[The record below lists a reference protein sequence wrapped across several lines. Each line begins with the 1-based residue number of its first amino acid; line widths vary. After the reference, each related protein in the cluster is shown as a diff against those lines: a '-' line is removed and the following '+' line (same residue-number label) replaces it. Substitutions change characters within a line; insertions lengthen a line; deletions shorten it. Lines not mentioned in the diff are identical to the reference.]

1 MQISIENIELMNNR
15 YIHIHNKMI
24 KYRRKIRNCGGYMEN
39 KERCLLVAVQLPNE
53 DEYDIEELGLLV
65 EAADG
70 IVISSITQ
78 NRQGIDNRFYA
89 GQGKIEEIAAY
100 VKELEIDTVVFN
112 DELSGSQIRNI
123 EEAVDAKVIDRTNL
137 ILDIFAKRALTKEGQ
152 LQVELAQ
159 LKYSLPRLIGLNK
172 NLSRLGGG
180 IGTRG
185 PGEQKLELDR
195 RRIKEKINDIQNELN
210 DLEKV
215 RETKRK
221 KRMKDQVPVISI
233 VGYTNA
239 GKSTLLNALVES
251 EYSEEE
257 AENKKV
263 FAHDMLFATLDTELR
278 RVRLPGGRRVVFSD
292 TVGFIKKLP
301 TQIVEAF
308 KGTLEE
314 IKYAD
319 LIIHLIDINDE
330 NLQLHKETTAK
341 LVEKIVDKDIPV
353 LTVYNKIDK
362 IINDKVTTVST
373 NDIIYISAKNKF
385 NMDLLL
391 NTVDTKIN
399 GEKHKY
405 SLKIHNKDIKEY
417 YWLYENRYTENVEF
431 DGEGANLNAV
441 LYDNE
446 KEQYKKYITGEVNG

>member
-1 MQISIENIELMNNR
+1 MD
-15 YIHIHNKMI
+15 
-24 KYRRKIRNCGGYMEN
+24 
-39 KERCLLVAVQLPNE
+39 KERCLLVAVQLSNNGE
-53 DEYDIEELGLLV
+53 ENDMEELKQLV

-70 IVISSITQ
+70 VAISSIVQ
-78 NRQGIDNRFYA
+78 NRQSIDNRYYI
-89 GQGKIEEIAAY
+89 GQGKIEEIANY

-123 EEAVDAKVIDRTNL
+123 EEQVDAKVIDRTNL

-159 LKYSLPRLIGLNK
+159 LKYSLPRLIGLNS

-180 IGTRG
+180 IGSKG

-195 RRIKEKINDIQNELN
+195 RRIKEKITDIQNQLS
-210 DLEKV
+210 DLGKV

-221 KRMKDQVPVISI
+221 KRMKDQIPIISI

-239 GKSTLLNALVES
+239 GKSTLLNILMES
-251 EYSEEE
+251 EYSVEE

-263 FAHDMLFATLDTELR
+263 FSHDMLFATLETELR
-278 RVRLPGGRRVVFSD
+278 RIKLPGGKKAVFSD

-330 NLQLHKETTAK
+330 NLQIHKETTTK
-341 LVEKIVDKDIPV
+341 LVEKITDKEIPV
-353 LTVYNKIDK
+353 ITVYNKVDK
-362 IINDKVTTVST
+362 IINDKITTIPS
-373 NDIIYISAKNKF
+373 NDILYISAKTKYNI
-385 NMDLLL
+385 DVLLE
-391 NTVDTKIN
+391 TVDFKIN
-399 GEKHKY
+399 GSKRKY
-405 SLKIHNKDIKEY
+405 LLRIPNSNLKDY
-417 YWLYENRYTENVEF
+417 YWLYENRKTENVEF
-431 DGEGANLNAV
+431 GGEGVNFEALM
-441 LYDNE
+441 YDNE
-446 KEQYKKYITGEVNG
+446 IEQYKNYITGVKNE

>member
-1 MQISIENIELMNNR
+1 
-15 YIHIHNKMI
+15 
-24 KYRRKIRNCGGYMEN
+24 MEN

-53 DEYDIEELGLLV
+53 DEYDMEELGLLV

-195 RRIKEKINDIQNELN
+195 RRIKEKINDTQNELSE
-210 DLEKV
+210 LEKV

-391 NTVDTKIN
+391 NTVDVKIN
-399 GEKHKY
+399 GQKHKY
-405 SLKIHNKDIKEY
+405 SLKIPNKDIKEY
-417 YWLYENRYTENVEF
+417 YWLYENRLTENVEF

>member
-1 MQISIENIELMNNR
+1 ME
-15 YIHIHNKMI
+15 
-24 KYRRKIRNCGGYMEN
+24 EN
-39 KERCLLVAVQLPNE
+39 KERCLLIAVQLSGNE
-53 DEYDIEELGLLV
+53 EENDMEELEQLI

-70 IVISSITQ
+70 VVISSIVQ
-78 NRQGIDNRFYA
+78 NRQSIDNRYYV
-89 GQGKIEEIAAY
+89 GQGKLDEIANY

-123 EEAVDAKVIDRTNL
+123 EEAVDAKVVDRTNL
-137 ILDIFAKRALTKEGQ
+137 ILDIFAKRALTKEGK

-159 LKYSLPRLIGLNK
+159 LKDSLPRLIGLNK

-195 RRIKEKINDIQNELN
+195 RRIKEKINDIQTELN
-210 DLEKV
+210 ELEKV

-221 KRMKDQVPVISI
+221 KRMKDQVPIISI

-239 GKSTLLNALVES
+239 GKSTLLNSLIEIQHT
-251 EYSEEE
+251 EEE

-263 FAHDMLFATLDTELR
+263 FVEDMLFATLETELR
-278 RVRLPGGRRVVFSD
+278 RVRLPGGRRAVFSD

-330 NLQLHKETTAK
+330 NLQQHKETTTK
-341 LVEKIVDKDIPV
+341 LIEKITDKDIPV

-362 IINDKVTTVST
+362 IINDKISTVST
-373 NDIIYISAKNKF
+373 NDIIYISAKNKY
-385 NMDLLL
+385 NIDLLL
-391 NTVDTKIN
+391 EKADYKIN
-399 GEKHKY
+399 GARHRC
-405 SLKIHNKDIKEY
+405 SLKISNKHLKDY

-431 DGEGANLNAV
+431 DGDGVNFDAV

-446 KEQYKKYITGEVNG
+446 TEQFRDYITGGNNE

>member
-1 MQISIENIELMNNR
+1 MD
-15 YIHIHNKMI
+15 
-24 KYRRKIRNCGGYMEN
+24 
-39 KERCLLVAVQLPNE
+39 KERCLLVAVQLSGIQEEN
-53 DEYDIEELGLLV
+53 DMEELEQLV
-65 EAADG
+65 EAAG
-70 IVISSITQ
+70 GEVVSCIVQ
-78 NRQGIDNRFYA
+78 NRQSIDNRFYT
-89 GQGKIEEIAAY
+89 GQGKTEEIKNY
-100 VKELEIDTVVFN
+100 VKELDIDTIIFN

-123 EEAVDAKVIDRTNL
+123 EEITEVKIIDRTSL
-137 ILDIFAKRALTKEGQ
+137 ILDIFAQRALTKEGQ

-159 LKYSLPRLIGLNK
+159 LKYSLPRLIGANK

-185 PGEQKLELDR
+185 PGEQKLEIDR
-195 RRIKEKINDIQNELN
+195 RRIKEKITDIQNQLEELG
-210 DLEKV
+210 KV

-221 KRMKDQVPVISI
+221 KRMKDQVPIISI

-239 GKSTLLNALVES
+239 GKSTLLNALLDS

-278 RVRLPGGRRVVFSD
+278 RVRLPGGRRAVFSD

-330 NLQLHKETTAK
+330 NLTVHRETTTK
-341 LVEKIVDKDIPV
+341 LIKKITDREIPV
-353 LTVYNKIDK
+353 LTVYNKVDK
-362 IINDKVTTVST
+362 ILDEKTIAVST
-373 NDIIYISAKNKF
+373 NDIIYISAKHKYNIQ
-385 NMDLLL
+385 LLL
-391 NTVDTKIN
+391 EAVDSKIN
-399 GEKHKY
+399 G
-405 SLKIHNKDIKEY
+405 LKSFCTLRIPNDQLKTY
-417 YWLYENRYTENVEF
+417 YWLYENRVTENAEF
-431 DGEGANLNAV
+431 GSDGVTFDAL
-441 LYDNE
+441 LYENE
-446 KEQYKKYITGEVNG
+446 KAQYQDFIKGDRNEL

>member
-1 MQISIENIELMNNR
+1 
-15 YIHIHNKMI
+15 
-24 KYRRKIRNCGGYMEN
+24 MEDRE
-39 KERCLLVAVQLPNE
+39 KCLLVAVQLSNE
-53 DEYDIEELGLLV
+53 EEENDMEELKELV

-70 IVISSITQ
+70 VVISSIIQ
-78 NRQGIDNRFYA
+78 NKQSIDNRYYV
-89 GQGKIEEIAAY
+89 GQGKIEEIANY
-100 VKELEIDTVVFN
+100 VKELEIDTIIFN

-123 EEAVDAKVIDRTNL
+123 EEVVDAKVIDRTRL

-159 LKYSLPRLIGLNK
+159 LKYSLPRLVGINN

-195 RRIKEKINDIQNELN
+195 RRIKEKISDIQNELN
-210 DLEKV
+210 ELGKV

-221 KRMKDQVPVISI
+221 KRMKDQVPIISI

-251 EYSEEE
+251 EYSDEE

-263 FAHDMLFATLDTELR
+263 FAEDMLFATLETELR
-278 RVRLPGGRRVVFSD
+278 RVRLPGGRRAVFSD

-330 NLQLHKETTAK
+330 NLQQHKETTTK
-341 LVEKIVDKDIPV
+341 LVEKIIDKDIPV

-362 IINDKVTTVST
+362 IVSDKITTIPS
-373 NDIIYISAKNKF
+373 NDILYISAKSKLNIDKLLEAV
-385 NMDLLL
+385 DLK
-391 NTVDTKIN
+391 VN

-405 SLKIHNKDIKEY
+405 ALKIPNKNIKDY
-417 YWLYENRYTENVEF
+417 YWLYENRFTENVEF
-431 DGEGANLNAV
+431 DGDGVNLEAI

-446 KEQYKKYITGEVNG
+446 KNEYINYITGEINE

>member
-1 MQISIENIELMNNR
+1 
-15 YIHIHNKMI
+15 
-24 KYRRKIRNCGGYMEN
+24 MED
-39 KERCLLVAVQLPNE
+39 KEKCLLVAVQLSS
-53 DEYDIEELGLLV
+53 DEEQNDMEELEQLV

-70 IVISSITQ
+70 VVISSIIQ
-78 NRQGIDNRFYA
+78 NRQGIDNRYYV

-123 EEAVDAKVIDRTNL
+123 EEAIDAKVIDRTNL

-210 DLEKV
+210 DLGKV

-221 KRMKDQVPVISI
+221 KRMKDQVPIISI

-239 GKSTLLNALVES
+239 GKSTLLNSLVES
-251 EYSEEE
+251 EYSEED
-257 AENKKV
+257 AEHKKV
-263 FAHDMLFATLDTELR
+263 FAEDMLFATLETELR
-278 RVRLPGGRRVVFSD
+278 RVKLPGGRRAVFSD

-330 NLQLHKETTAK
+330 NLQVHKETTTK
-341 LVEKIVDKDIPV
+341 LIEKIIDKDIPV
-353 LTVYNKIDK
+353 LTVYNKVDK
-362 IINDKVTTVST
+362 IISDKVTTAST
-373 NDIIYISAKNKF
+373 NDIIYISAKNKY
-385 NMDLLL
+385 NLDLLL
-391 NTVDTKIN
+391 ETVDFKIN
-399 GEKHKY
+399 GKKHKL
-405 SLKIHNKDIKEY
+405 SLHIPNKSIKDY

-431 DGEGANLNAV
+431 DGDGVNLDAI
-441 LYDNE
+441 LYEKE
-446 KEQYKKYITGEVNG
+446 KEQYKNYITGEVNE

>member
-1 MQISIENIELMNNR
+1 MD
-15 YIHIHNKMI
+15 
-24 KYRRKIRNCGGYMEN
+24 
-39 KERCLLVAVQLPNE
+39 KERCLLVAVSIDQDDN
-53 DEYDIEELGLLV
+53 DMEELSQLV
-65 EAADG
+65 ESAG
-70 IVISSITQ
+70 GEVVSNIVQ
-78 NRQGIDNRFYA
+78 NRQSIDNRFYV
-89 GQGKIEEIAAY
+89 GQGKVEEIANY
-100 VKELEIDTVVFN
+100 VKELQIDSIIFN

-123 EEAVDAKVIDRTNL
+123 EEIVEAKVIDRTNL

-159 LKYSLPRLIGLNK
+159 LKYRLPRLIGSK

-185 PGEQKLELDR
+185 PGEQKLEIDR
-195 RRIKEKINDIQNELN
+195 RRIKEKITDIQNQLEE
-210 DLEKV
+210 LEKV

-239 GKSTLLNALVES
+239 GKSTLLNALMEN
-251 EYSEEE
+251 ECKEE

-263 FAHDMLFATLDTELR
+263 YADDMLFATLDTELR
-278 RVRLPGGRRVVFSD
+278 KIRLPGGKTAVFSD

-330 NLQLHKETTAK
+330 NLSIHKETTK
-341 LVEKIVDKDIPV
+341 NLIDKIIDKDIPV
-353 LTVYNKIDK
+353 ITAYNKTDK
-362 IINDKVTTVST
+362 ILNSKITTVSS
-373 NDIIYISAKNKF
+373 NDIIYISAKSKYNL
-385 NMDLLL
+385 DLLL
-391 NTVDTKIN
+391 EKVDLKIN
-399 GEKHKY
+399 GKKSY
-405 SLKIHNKDIKEY
+405 YNLKIPNDKLKIY
-417 YWLYENRYTENVEF
+417 YWLYENRVTENVEF
-431 DGEGANLNAV
+431 DEKGVSLNV
-441 LYDNE
+441 LLYENE
-446 KEQYKKYITGEVNG
+446 IIQYESFRR

>member
-1 MQISIENIELMNNR
+1 
-15 YIHIHNKMI
+15 
-24 KYRRKIRNCGGYMEN
+24 MEN

-53 DEYDIEELGLLV
+53 DEYDMEELGLLV

-159 LKYSLPRLIGLNK
+159 LKYSLPRLVGLNK

-195 RRIKEKINDIQNELN
+195 RRIKEKISDIQNELSE
-210 DLEKV
+210 LEKV

-239 GKSTLLNALVES
+239 GKSTLLNALVEI

-263 FAHDMLFATLDTELR
+263 FAQDMLFATLGTELR

-330 NLQLHKETTAK
+330 NLQIHKETTAK
-341 LVEKIVDKDIPV
+341 LVEKIVDNDIPV

-391 NTVDTKIN
+391 NTVDVKIN

-405 SLKIHNKDIKEY
+405 SLKIPNKDIKEY
-417 YWLYENRYTENVEF
+417 YWLYENRLTENVEF

>member
-1 MQISIENIELMNNR
+1 ME
-15 YIHIHNKMI
+15 
-24 KYRRKIRNCGGYMEN
+24 EN
-39 KERCLLVAVQLPNE
+39 KERCLLIAVQLSGNE
-53 DEYDIEELGLLV
+53 EENDMEELEQLI

-70 IVISSITQ
+70 VVISSIVQ
-78 NRQGIDNRFYA
+78 NRQSIDNRYYV
-89 GQGKIEEIAAY
+89 GQGKLDEIANY

-123 EEAVDAKVIDRTNL
+123 EEAVDAKVVDRTNL
-137 ILDIFAKRALTKEGQ
+137 ILDIFAKRALTKEGK

-195 RRIKEKINDIQNELN
+195 RRIKEKINDIQTELN
-210 DLEKV
+210 ELEKV

-221 KRMKDQVPVISI
+221 KRMKDQVPIISI

-239 GKSTLLNALVES
+239 GKSTLLNSLIEIQHT
-251 EYSEEE
+251 EEE

-263 FAHDMLFATLDTELR
+263 FVEDMLFATLETELR
-278 RVRLPGGRRVVFSD
+278 RVRLPGGRRAVFSD

-330 NLQLHKETTAK
+330 NLQQHKETTTK
-341 LVEKIVDKDIPV
+341 LIEKITDKDIPV

-362 IINDKVTTVST
+362 IINDKISTVST
-373 NDIIYISAKNKF
+373 NDIIYISAKNKY
-385 NMDLLL
+385 NIDLLL
-391 NTVDTKIN
+391 EKADYKIN
-399 GEKHKY
+399 GAKHKH
-405 SLKIHNKDIKEY
+405 SLKISNKHLKDY

-431 DGEGANLNAV
+431 DGDGVNFDAV

-446 KEQYKKYITGEVNG
+446 TEQFRDYITGGNNE

>member
-1 MQISIENIELMNNR
+1 
-15 YIHIHNKMI
+15 
-24 KYRRKIRNCGGYMEN
+24 MED
-39 KERCLLVAVQLPNE
+39 KERCLLVAVQLSG
-53 DEYDIEELGLLV
+53 DEEENDMEELEQLV

-70 IVISSITQ
+70 VVISSIVQ
-78 NRQGIDNRFYA
+78 NRQSIDNRYYV
-89 GQGKIEEIAAY
+89 GQGKVEEIANY
-100 VKELEIDTVVFN
+100 VKELEIDTIVFN

-123 EEAVDAKVIDRTNL
+123 EESVDAKVIDRTNL

-195 RRIKEKINDIQNELN
+195 RRIKEKISDIQNELN
-210 DLEKV
+210 ELGKV

-221 KRMKDQVPVISI
+221 KRMKDQVPIISI

-239 GKSTLLNALVES
+239 GKSTLLNSLVES

-263 FAHDMLFATLDTELR
+263 FAEDMLFATLETELR
-278 RVRLPGGRRVVFSD
+278 RVRLPGGRRAVFSD

-330 NLQLHKETTAK
+330 NLQQHKETTTK
-341 LVEKIVDKDIPV
+341 LVEKIIDKDIPV
-353 LTVYNKIDK
+353 LTVYNKVDK
-362 IINDKVTTVST
+362 IINNKITTVST
-373 NDIIYISAKNKF
+373 NDIIYISAKNKY
-385 NMDLLL
+385 NIDLLL
-391 NTVDTKIN
+391 ETVDYKIN
-399 GEKHKY
+399 GVKRMY
-405 SLKIHNKDIKEY
+405 SLKIPNKNLKDY
-417 YWLYENRYTENVEF
+417 YWLYENRYTGNVEF
-431 DGEGANLNAV
+431 DGEGVNFDAV

-446 KEQYKKYITGEVNG
+446 RAQFSAYITGEKNE

>member
-1 MQISIENIELMNNR
+1 MD
-15 YIHIHNKMI
+15 
-24 KYRRKIRNCGGYMEN
+24 
-39 KERCLLVAVQLPNE
+39 KERCLIVAVQLSNNNE
-53 DEYDIEELGLLV
+53 ENDMEELEQLV

-70 IVISSITQ
+70 VVISSIVQ
-78 NRQGIDNRFYA
+78 NRQSIDNRHYV
-89 GQGKIEEIAAY
+89 GLGKIEEIANY
-100 VKELEIDTVVFN
+100 VKELEIDAVVFN

-123 EEAVDAKVIDRTNL
+123 EEVVDVKVIDRTNL

-172 NLSRLGGG
+172 NLSRPGGG

-195 RRIKEKINDIQNELN
+195 RRIKEKITDIQN
-210 DLEKV
+210 DLIDLGKV

-221 KRMKDQVPVISI
+221 KRMKDQIPIISI

-239 GKSTLLNALVES
+239 GKSTLLNSLVES
-251 EYSEEE
+251 EYSEEK
-257 AENKKV
+257 ADSKKV
-263 FAHDMLFATLDTELR
+263 FSHDMLFATLDTELR
-278 RVRLPGGRRVVFSD
+278 RIKLPGGKKAVFSD

-330 NLQLHKETTAK
+330 NLQLHKETTTK
-341 LVEKIVDKDIPV
+341 LIEKITGKDIPV
-353 LTVYNKIDK
+353 ITVYNKVDK
-362 IINDKVTTVST
+362 ILNEKITAVST
-373 NDIIYISAKNKF
+373 NDIIYISATNKY
-385 NMDLLL
+385 NIDVLLE
-391 NTVDTKIN
+391 TVDYKIN
-399 GEKHKY
+399 GSKNKY
-405 SLKIHNKDIKEY
+405 SMKIPNSDLKSY
-417 YWLYENRYTENVEF
+417 YWFYENRKTENVEF
-431 DGEGANLNAV
+431 GGDGVTFDAII
-441 LYDNE
+441 YDNE
-446 KEQYKKYITGEVNG
+446 TEQYKNYVIGVKNE

>member
-1 MQISIENIELMNNR
+1 MYLYIISMLKYDAKQY
-15 YIHIHNKMI
+15 YIH
-24 KYRRKIRNCGGYMEN
+24 GGYMD
-39 KERCLLVAVQLPNE
+39 KERCLLVAVQLSNNGE
-53 DEYDIEELGLLV
+53 ENDMEELGQLV

-70 IVISSITQ
+70 VAISSIIQ
-78 NRQGIDNRFYA
+78 NRQGIDNRYYV
-89 GQGKIEEIAAY
+89 GQGKIEEIANY

-123 EEAVDAKVIDRTNL
+123 EEQVNAKVIDRTNL

-159 LKYSLPRLIGLNK
+159 LKYSLPRLIGLDK
-172 NLSRLGGG
+172 SLSRLGGG

-195 RRIKEKINDIQNELN
+195 RRIKEKIQDIQNELN
-210 DLEKV
+210 DLGKV

-221 KRMKDQVPVISI
+221 KRMKDQIPIISI

-239 GKSTLLNALVES
+239 GKSTLLNALMES

-257 AENKKV
+257 AEHKKV
-263 FAHDMLFATLDTELR
+263 FSHDMLFATLDTELR
-278 RVRLPGGRRVVFSD
+278 RIKLPGGKSAVFSD

-314 IKYAD
+314 IMYAD

-330 NLQLHKETTAK
+330 NLQSHKETTTK
-341 LVEKIVDKDIPV
+341 LIEKITGKEIPV
-353 LTVYNKIDK
+353 ITVYNKVDK
-362 IINDKVTTVST
+362 ILTEKITTISS
-373 NDIIYISAKNKF
+373 NDIIYISAKNKY
-385 NMDLLL
+385 NIDVLLEM
-391 NTVDTKIN
+391 VDYKIN
-399 GEKHKY
+399 GSKSKY
-405 SLKIHNKDIKEY
+405 SLKIPNSDLKNY
-417 YWLYENRYTENVEF
+417 YLLYENRETENVEF
-431 DGEGANLNAV
+431 GGEGVTFEAV
-441 LYDNE
+441 LYDSE
-446 KEQYKKYITGEVNG
+446 IEQYKNYITGVKNE

>member
-1 MQISIENIELMNNR
+1 
-15 YIHIHNKMI
+15 
-24 KYRRKIRNCGGYMEN
+24 ME
-39 KERCLLVAVQLPNE
+39 KERCLLVAVQLSNNE
-53 DEYDIEELGLLV
+53 EDNDMEELAQLV

-70 IVISSITQ
+70 VAISSIIQ
-78 NRQGIDNRFYA
+78 NRHDIDNRYYV
-89 GQGKIEEIAAY
+89 GQGKIEEISNY
-100 VKELEIDTVVFN
+100 VKELEIDTIVFN

-123 EEAVDAKVIDRTNL
+123 EEKLDAKVIDRTNL
-137 ILDIFAKRALTKEGQ
+137 ILDIFARRALTKEGQ

-172 NLSRLGGG
+172 NMSRLGGG

-195 RRIKEKINDIQNELN
+195 RRIKEKITDIQNQLSE
-210 DLEKV
+210 LEKV

-221 KRMKDQVPVISI
+221 KRMRDQIPIISI

-239 GKSTLLNALVES
+239 GKSTLLNSLVES
-251 EYSEEE
+251 EYSKDE

-263 FAHDMLFATLDTELR
+263 FSHDMLFATLDTELR
-278 RVRLPGGRRVVFSD
+278 RVKLPGGKRVVFSD

-314 IKYAD
+314 IKYSD

-330 NLQLHKETTAK
+330 NLQLHKQTTIK
-341 LVEKIVDKDIPV
+341 LIENITDKEIPV
-353 LTVYNKIDK
+353 VTVYNKIDK
-362 IINDKVTTVST
+362 IINDKITTIPS
-373 NDIIYISAKNKF
+373 NDILYISAKNK
-385 NMDLLL
+385 NNIDVLLEA
-391 NTVDTKIN
+391 VDFKIN
-399 GEKHKY
+399 GSKNKY
-405 SLKIHNKDIKEY
+405 LLKIPNNDLKSY
-417 YWLYENRYTENVEF
+417 YWLYENRKTENVEF
-431 DGEGANLNAV
+431 GGEGVSFQAL

-446 KEQYKKYITGEVNG
+446 IEQYKNYVIGVENE

>member
-1 MQISIENIELMNNR
+1 
-15 YIHIHNKMI
+15 
-24 KYRRKIRNCGGYMEN
+24 MED
-39 KERCLLVAVQLPNE
+39 KEKCLLVAVQLSG
-53 DEYDIEELGLLV
+53 DEEENDMEELEQLV

-70 IVISSITQ
+70 VVISSIIQ
-78 NRQGIDNRFYA
+78 NRQGIDNRYYI
-89 GQGKIEEIAAY
+89 GQGKLEEIAAY
-100 VKELEIDTVVFN
+100 VKELEIDTIVFN

-195 RRIKEKINDIQNELN
+195 RRIKEKIGDIQNELN
-210 DLEKV
+210 ELGKV

-221 KRMKDQVPVISI
+221 KRMKDQVPIISI

-239 GKSTLLNALVES
+239 GKSTLLNSLVES
-251 EYSEEE
+251 QYSEEE
-257 AENKKV
+257 AEHKKV
-263 FAHDMLFATLDTELR
+263 FAENMLFATLDTELR
-278 RVRLPGGRRVVFSD
+278 RVRLPGGRRAVFSD

-314 IKYAD
+314 VKYAD

-330 NLQLHKETTAK
+330 NLQQHRETTTS
-341 LVEKIVDKDIPV
+341 LIEKITDKDIPI
-353 LTVYNKIDK
+353 LTVYNKVDK
-362 IINDKVTTVST
+362 IINEKITTAST
-373 NDIIYISAKNKF
+373 NDIIYISAKNKY
-385 NMDLLL
+385 NMDILLE
-391 NTVDTKIN
+391 TVDYKIN
-399 GEKHKY
+399 GEKQKF
-405 SLKIHNKDIKEY
+405 SLKISNKNLKDY

-431 DGEGANLNAV
+431 DGEGVNLDAV
-441 LYDNE
+441 LYYNE
-446 KEQYKKYITGEVNG
+446 KQEYKDYITGEKNE